1 MNDVTRIL
9 CEMESG
15 SPHAAEEL
23 LPLVYN
29 ELRRLAQ
36 RKMAVERPDH
46 TAQATGL
53 VHEAYIRL
61 VDVERPPHWSGRGHF
76 YAAAAEAMRRILIES
91 ARRRSAMKRGGD
103 FKRIALDDIGE
114 DEDESSA
121 QLLAVDSALSR
132 LAAHDPVKAK
142 LVELRYFGGLTIAEA
157 AEAMQISTATA
168 NRHWAYARAWL
179 QTEIQSTA
187 ESWAG

>member
-1 MNDVTRIL
+1 MNDVTHIL
-9 CEMESG
+9 CEMQNG

-29 ELRRLAQ
+29 ELRRLAH
-36 RKMAVERPDH
+36 RKMAAERVDH
-46 TAQATGL
+46 TGQATGL

-61 VDVERPPHWSGRGHF
+61 VDVETPPHWNGRGHF

-91 ARRRSAMKRGGD
+91 ARRRSAVKRGGEI
-103 FKRIALDDIGE
+103 KRVPLDDVRAS
-114 DEDESSA
+114 EDESSGQA
-121 QLLAVDSALSR
+121 LAVDSALSR
-132 LAAHDPVKAK
+132 LADHDPVKAK

-179 QTEIQSTA
+179 QTEIRSGSDSVIA
-187 ESWAG
+187 